1 MFNPLIPVSDQD
13 RISPYNIKTISNR
26 QMMRIKKIINYG
38 MYLLIQYQIL
48 QTSIMRIIWE
58 KVRRTSREIL
68 GVKGL
73 IGGLRARTIP
83 WFFGHFWKCSE
94 VVEFWHV
101 DTFKNGQKIKG
112 LFLLWALQFSMIFI
126 MGVFNFS
133 DWTVFPGNDLHFIC
147 FCCWCKLFFFL
158 HRLVCLIFN
167 ETPS

>member
-83 WFFGHFWKCSE
+83 
-94 VVEFWHV
+94 
-101 DTFKNGQKIKG
+101 
-112 LFLLWALQFSMIFI
+112 
-126 MGVFNFS
+126 
-133 DWTVFPGNDLHFIC
+133 
-147 FCCWCKLFFFL
+147 
-158 HRLVCLIFN
+158 
-167 ETPS
+167 

>member
-1 MFNPLIPVSDQD
+1 
-13 RISPYNIKTISNR
+13 
-26 QMMRIKKIINYG
+26 
-38 MYLLIQYQIL
+38 
-48 QTSIMRIIWE
+48 MRIIWE
-58 KVRRTSREIL
+58 TVRRTSKEIL

-83 WFFGHFWKCSE
+83 WFLGHFWKCSE

-101 DTFKNGQKIKG
+101 DTFKNGRKIKG
-112 LFLLWALQFSMIFI
+112 SFLLWALQFSMIFI

-158 HRLVCLIFN
+158 HRRFCLIFN
-167 ETPS
+167 ETPSFFSMKHTHMIKLNCIENLTSNFVTFHHHPCLY